1 MMGDPRVLKD
11 YYGVKDVYVSKTDM
25 IFIRGVDSCIFPYT
39 NLLVFEQC
47 FIIEHIFSPWKVN
60 QHSSVLHL
68 YQFYKTSVA
77 LKTQKEGAVVSTE
90 GNITR
95 SCLL

>member
-1 MMGDPRVLKD
+1 MMGDPHVLKD

-47 FIIEHIFSPWKVN
+47 FIIEHIFSP
-60 QHSSVLHL
+60 
-68 YQFYKTSVA
+68 
-77 LKTQKEGAVVSTE
+77 
-90 GNITR
+90 
-95 SCLL
+95 